1 MLEGF
6 IIDQGLNSPLN
17 EKFQNFMTFI
27 SPTMFPILLLLTSF
41 FFLFLEPN
49 KVISVFLLLLNRK
62 VSSFVISLLLVVF
75 SYCAT
80 IKDFC
85 LRSQLRFVYEVAN

>member
-6 IIDQGLNSPLN
+6 TIDQGLNSQLN

-41 FFLFLEPN
+41 LFLFLEPN
-49 KVISVFLLLLNRK
+49 KVISVFVVVVEPKGVVICNFVVVVGGGVFLLCN
-62 VSSFVISLLLVVF
+62 
-75 SYCAT
+75 
-80 IKDFC
+80 
-85 LRSQLRFVYEVAN
+85 N